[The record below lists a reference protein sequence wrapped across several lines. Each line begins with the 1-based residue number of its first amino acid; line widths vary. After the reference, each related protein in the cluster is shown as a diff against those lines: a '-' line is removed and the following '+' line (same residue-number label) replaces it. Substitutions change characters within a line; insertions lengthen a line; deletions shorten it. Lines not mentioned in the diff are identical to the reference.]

1 MMKETRERG
10 RRGEW
15 VHGWVR
21 TKLQMIVYWS
31 WSWSY
36 HHDGSRPDPL
46 TYYWDVRTNVH
57 NFNRQMAASR
67 WPQNLGH
74 SIRRFLECFWFPPYW
89 RSNWKRRKKK
99 RSWSILMPCCYRLS
113 IPLYNCYWN
122 ELSTWDIGDLGEPT
136 HTLIPCCVRK
146 PLPSRNESRGCFAPT
161 VYRLGISDV

>member
-1 MMKETRERG
+1 MKETRERG

-67 WPQNLGH
+67 RPQKLGH
-74 SIRRFLECFWFPPYW
+74 SIRRFLECFVI
-89 RSNWKRRKKK
+89 S
-99 RSWSILMPCCYRLS
+99 SILTFESEKKERKNDLDDQYSCHVV
-113 IPLYNCYWN
+113 
-122 ELSTWDIGDLGEPT
+122 IGSLFHFT
-136 HTLIPCCVRK
+136 
-146 PLPSRNESRGCFAPT
+146 T
-161 VYRLGISDV
+161 VIEMNFPHEI